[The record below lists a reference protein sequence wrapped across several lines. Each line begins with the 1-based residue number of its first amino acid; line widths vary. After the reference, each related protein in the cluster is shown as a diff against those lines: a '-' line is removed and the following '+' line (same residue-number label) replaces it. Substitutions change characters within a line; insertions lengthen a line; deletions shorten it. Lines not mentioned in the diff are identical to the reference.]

1 MVQRQEISFWSL
13 LQMNEEEIFIMLLA
27 EGGIKFMGYDQATN
41 EKMYVF
47 TPKIKELM
55 PDLYQEH
62 LNLVNA
68 EVMNLWEK
76 GFLNLD
82 LFASDPLISLTHNAF
97 LPEELV
103 KLSSEEL
110 WSLEEIKRV
119 LSDRNI

>member
-1 MVQRQEISFWSL
+1 
-13 LQMNEEEIFIMLLA
+13 MNEEEAFIMLLA
-27 EGGIKFMGYDQATN
+27 EGGIKFMGYDEITN

-55 PDLYQEH
+55 PELYQEH
-62 LNLVNA
+62 INMVNA

-82 LFASDPLISLTHNAF
+82 LFASDPLISLTDNAF
-97 LPEELV
+97 LPEELI

-110 WSLEEIKRV
+110 WSLEEIKRA
-119 LSDRNI
+119 LSDHNI

>member
-1 MVQRQEISFWSL
+1 
-13 LQMNEEEIFIMLLA
+13 MNEEEAFIMLLA
-27 EGGIKFMGYDQATN
+27 EGGIKFMGYDKITN

-47 TPKIKELM
+47 TPKIKKLM
-55 PDLYQEH
+55 PELYQEH

-82 LFASDPLISLTHNAF
+82 LFASDPLISLTDNAF
-97 LPEELV
+97 LSEELI

>member
-1 MVQRQEISFWSL
+1 
-13 LQMNEEEIFIMLLA
+13 MNEEEAFVMLLA
-27 EGGIKFMGYDQATN
+27 EGGIKFIGYDEITN

-55 PDLYQEH
+55 PELYQEH
-62 LNLVNA
+62 LNMVNI

-76 GFLNLD
+76 GFLDLD
-82 LFASDPLISLTHNAF
+82 LFAKDPIVSLTDNAF
-97 LPEELV
+97 LPKELI

-119 LSDRNI
+119 LSYRNI

>member
-1 MVQRQEISFWSL
+1 
-13 LQMNEEEIFIMLLA
+13 MNEEEAFIMLLA
-27 EGGIKFMGYDQATN
+27 EGGIKFMGYDETTN

-62 LNLVNA
+62 LKLVNA

-82 LFASDPLISLTHNAF
+82 LFAPDPLISLTDNAF
-97 LPEELV
+97 LPEELF

-110 WSLEEIKRV
+110 WSLHEIKRV

>member
-1 MVQRQEISFWSL
+1 
-13 LQMNEEEIFIMLLA
+13 MNEEEAFIMLLA
-27 EGGIKFMGYDQATN
+27 EGGIKFMGYDESTQ

-55 PDLYQEH
+55 PELYQEH

-82 LFASDPLISLTHNAF
+82 LFATDPLISLTDNAF

-103 KLSSEEL
+103 KLSPEEL